1 LKKISKTFKQSALKR
16 LSNAKSC
23 HVKNTKKTNSQR
35 QEPNK
40 QHYCFRER
48 RNLSKEPPLYYSD
61 LLDDSG
67 DELYKPNRKD
77 INSSDSE
84 ITSERN
90 TSSEAESVTN
100 IRLVKPKEKHRDKI

>member
-1 LKKISKTFKQSALKR
+1 M
-16 LSNAKSC
+16 
-23 HVKNTKKTNSQR
+23 KNTKKTNSQR